1 MKELFL
7 FSGLGADKRVYE
19 YLDLSAYKVNH
30 VDWIDPLPNE
40 SIEEYAG
47 RLSGK
52 IGKNNPILAGVSF
65 GGMVAIE
72 IAKHIPVEKIIL
84 ISSAKSRKDI
94 PAPRFDFMRKLQL
107 HRFIPT
113 RLVKNP
119 NRIVFWFFGVEK
131 KWEKDLLRAIMRDT
145 NIAFFRWAIDRIV
158 NWPNETVL
166 ANAIHI
172 HGTKDRL
179 IPFTTADYKI
189 EGGGHLMII
198 NRAQE
203 IDQIIKVCC

>member
-19 YLDLSAYKVNH
+19 YLDLSAYRVNH

-52 IGKNNPILAGVSF
+52 IGKNNPILVGVSF

-172 HGTKDRL
+172 HGTNDRL

>member
-72 IAKHIPVEKIIL
+72 IAC
-84 ISSAKSRKDI
+84 
-94 PAPRFDFMRKLQL
+94 
-107 HRFIPT
+107 T
-113 RLVKNP
+113 
-119 NRIVFWFFGVEK
+119 
-131 KWEKDLLRAIMRDT
+131 
-145 NIAFFRWAIDRIV
+145 
-158 NWPNETVL
+158 
-166 ANAIHI
+166 
-172 HGTKDRL
+172 
-179 IPFTTADYKI
+179 
-189 EGGGHLMII
+189 
-198 NRAQE
+198 
-203 IDQIIKVCC
+203 

>member
-40 SIEEYAG
+40 SIEQYAG

-52 IGKNNPILAGVSF
+52 IGKNNPILVGVSF
-65 GGMVAIE
+65 GGLIAIE
-72 IAKHIPVEKIIL
+72 IAKQISVDKIIL

-94 PAPRFDFMRKLQL
+94 PAPRFHFTRKLRL

-113 RLVKNP
+113 RLLKNP
-119 NRIVFWFFGVEK
+119 NRVVFWFFGVEK
-131 KWEKDLLRAIMRDT
+131 KWEKDLLRAIMHDT
-145 NIAFFRWAIDRIV
+145 NIAFFRWAIDRVV
-158 NWPNETVL
+158 NWANETVL
-166 ANAIHI
+166 DNAIHI

-189 EGGGHLMII
+189 EGGGHMMII
-198 NRAQE
+198 NRADE
-203 IDQIIKVCC
+203 IDEIIRACC